1 MISITKDEAMVL
13 RKKFGDTLA
22 ITVMNRH
29 KRGGRKRYCTE
40 ESYRVMRVLNKLR
53 TAGRREIY
61 ERPQ

>member
-1 MISITKDEAMVL
+1 MITITKDETMAL